1 LPPLSITHESDVK
14 PILVI
19 RSARQEWELVLLA
32 DGLSPHLHR
41 SQDAIVIAV
50 PEREWERAG
59 ASLAAYDSENPPKHM
74 ERREPVR
81 PASLLTGFVVAAMFL
96 AFFYI
101 TIGWKPTMPW
111 FERGS
116 ADAARILDGE
126 LWRTVTALTL
136 HVDLVHVMSN
146 AVGIAIF
153 LGAVSSLLGPGI
165 GCALVLL
172 AGAGGNFINALAQG
186 SPHLSIGASTSV
198 FGAVGILGGLEM
210 ARRRRQTVRRRRAWM
225 PIVAALALLGLLG
238 TEGQRVDIWAH
249 FFGFVSG
256 GFLGIIYSFAAS
268 HRQGHL
274 VQWGSGTAALAVL
287 IACWIVALV

>member
-1 LPPLSITHESDVK
+1 MN
-14 PILVI
+14 
-19 RSARQEWELVLLA
+19 RSEAHLRLTRDHKLAQEWELVLLA
-32 DGLSPHLHR
+32 DGLSPRVHR
-41 SQDAIVIAV
+41 IQDGIVITV
-50 PEREWERAG
+50 PEEEWERAG
-59 ASLAAYDSENPPKHM
+59 ASLAAYDRENPPKHA

-81 PASLLTGFVVAAMFL
+81 PTTLLTGIVVAAMLL
-96 AFFYI
+96 AFFY
-101 TIGWKPTMPW
+101 TTVVWKPTLPW
-111 FERGS
+111 FERGG
-116 ADAARILDGE
+116 ADAGGILDGE

-165 GCALVLL
+165 SCALVLL
-172 AGAGGNFINALAQG
+172 AGAGGNFVNALVQG

-198 FGAVGILGGLEM
+198 FGAVGILGGLGM
-210 ARRRRQTVRRRRAWM
+210 ARRRRQTMRRRRAWM

-256 GFLGIIYSFAAS
+256 GFLGIIYDFAAP
-268 HRQGHL
+268 RRLGHPA
-274 VQWGSGTAALAVL
+274 QWVSGATALAVL
-287 IACWIVALV
+287 IGCWIIALG